1 MPTVTLLT
9 KAYDDFQLKQTREF
23 LKTKLEGLKIST
35 QIIGT
40 MSRGWVQIAL
50 SGEDEKV
57 ALNFLAEEIGI
68 CPTSFGNIMRFST
81 VGGRITSLNSRQ
93 NGLCID
99 IGLFSPNIVDATIS
113 LQTLQAQIAKGRKVA
128 LRKLIELFGFLD
140 DIPLEVKIQTLKE
153 EERRVEAELA
163 ERQLEIYRNW
173 MDSLLDRLFVCG
185 ASYDEI
191 KFALQNASLERDII
205 DVEPLGMF
213 EYAIVCK
220 LGTDARG
227 LIPRLGKPLHNAA
240 LAVFSPKKMRAFLQT
255 ELLEEH

>member
-1 MPTVTLLT
+1 MSTITLLT
-9 KAYDDFQLKQTREF
+9 KAYNDFQLKQTREF

-35 QIIGT
+35 QITGT
-40 MSRGWVQIAL
+40 TSRGWAQITF

-57 ALNFLAEEIGI
+57 ALNYLAEEIGI
-68 CPTSFGNIMRFST
+68 CPTSFGNVMRFST
-81 VGGRITSLNSRQ
+81 VRGRIMSLNSSQ

-113 LQTLQAQIAKGRKVA
+113 LQTLQAQLAKGRKVA

-140 DIPLEVKIQTLKE
+140 DIPLKVKIQTLRE

-163 ERQLEIYRNW
+163 EKQLETYRNW
-173 MDSLLDRLFVCG
+173 MDSLLDRLFVVG

-191 KFALQNASLERDII
+191 KSALQNASLERDII

-213 EYAIVCK
+213 EHAIICK

-240 LAVFSPKKMRAFLQT
+240 FAVFNPRRIHAFLQT
-255 ELLEEH
+255 ALLEEH